1 MISEEVRRQ
10 QAAATP
16 ARPHRP
22 RGSRTLAVLFDPR
35 LILWNFVLLLL
46 SPGLLFMKA
55 RRYSKKHAPQEF
67 SLTRLTSQTRLKG
80 EGKRPHV
87 VFVAASY
94 GEVLLVKRIAEA
106 MLHIRPNIRI
116 TWAIRDP
123 QTLAEVKAKLREQ
136 SVAIQPFDSAIPVAS
151 WLNKV
156 DPDVLVMIERYNFP
170 DLVAAAKKWG
180 TKVVLVNGRAKGA
193 YQRAGGIVRSYYRWV
208 FGSYDS
214 LLFQSTGDLDNAS
227 IVTPQSTKATSTG
240 NIKLDLL
247 ATDIA
252 PERAKTIRNWLA
264 PEASPIIAAG
274 STDELDEDRF
284 VLDAFVKVRR
294 ERDCRL
300 LLAPRS
306 LDRPSA
312 LKEEIESRGLT
323 VSFRTNLDPVADV
336 HVLDTMG
343 ELAYAYS
350 LSSAAYVGGALFGM
364 GHNIA
369 EPLEWGVPV
378 CYGPRRGHF
387 DSIQRLCERFGVGFR
402 VSTPEQLAN
411 QFSTL
416 LANEELRETIKDK
429 AKEMLE
435 RERGACDR
443 TVQSLLAIV
452 EQVPLQA
459 TRH

>member
-1 MISEEVRRQ
+1 MISEDVRRQ
-10 QAAATP
+10 QATARLAQPRRSRNSRLAAI
-16 ARPHRP
+16 
-22 RGSRTLAVLFDPR
+22 LFDPR
-35 LILWNFVLLLL
+35 LILWNIVLVLL

-55 RRYSKKHAPQEF
+55 RRYTKKHAPQEF
-67 SLTRLTSQTRLKG
+67 SFRRFRAETRLKG
-80 EGKRPHV
+80 EGKQPHV

-94 GEVLLVKRIAEA
+94 GEVLLVKRLAEA
-106 MLHIRPNIRI
+106 ITHVRPNVRI

-123 QTLAEVKAKLREQ
+123 LTLSEVKAKHRDQ
-136 SVAIQPFDSAIPVAS
+136 SVAIQPFDSCIPVAK
-151 WLNKV
+151 WLAKV

-170 DLVAAAKKWG
+170 DLVASAKIWG
-180 TKVVLVNGRAKGA
+180 SKVVLVNGRAKGA
-193 YQRAGGIVRSYYRWV
+193 YMKAGRGIVRSYYRWV
-208 FGSYDS
+208 FGSYDT
-214 LLFQSTGDLDNAS
+214 LLFQSSADMDNAS
-227 IVTPQSTKATSTG
+227 KVTPQGPDLANTG
-240 NIKLDLL
+240 NIKLDLI
-247 ATDIA
+247 ATEIA
-252 PERAKTIRNWLA
+252 PERAKMIREWLA
-264 PEASPIIAAG
+264 PSQSPILAAG
-274 STDELDEDRF
+274 STDEIDEDRF

-350 LSSAAYVGGALFGM
+350 LSTAAYVGGSLFGM

-387 DSIQRLCERFGVGFR
+387 DTIQRMCERFGVGFR
-402 VSTPEQLAN
+402 VSTSDQLASK
-411 QFSTL
+411 FVEL
-416 LANEELRETIKDK
+416 LDGEEMRATIKVK
-429 AKEMLE
+429 AREMLE
-435 RERGACDR
+435 RERGASDR
-443 TVQSLLAIV
+443 TVKSLLAV
-452 EQVPLQA
+452 FEQVQL
-459 TRH
+459 